1 MVSAVPLLILV
12 VGAYNFMVLT
22 GAGVEWDLLRFF
34 LPSGALLALQ
44 FGDLLVMVGIILL
57 YLEIWKSLR
66 VDRRP
71 FFDRA
76 LSMGLL
82 AIVLIEFL
90 LLDRFGTSTYALI
103 LILCLMDVIA
113 GFTVSATKHR
123 VPDLH

>member
-12 VGAYNFMVLT
+12 VGAYNFMALT
-22 GAGVEWDLLRFF
+22 GAGVEWDLFRLY

-44 FGDLLVMVGIILL
+44 FGDLLVMIGIVLL

-66 VDRRP
+66 IDRP

-82 AIVLIEFL
+82 AIVLLEFL
-90 LLDRFGTSTYALI
+90 LFDRFGTGTYALI

-113 GFTVSATKHR
+113 GFTVSASRHR
-123 VPDLH
+123 IPNLR